1 MMKST
6 LLIGAIA
13 LLLADGASASAKTM
27 ICVGEPGTGK
37 AIGGKQSIYHEF
49 ADSVVGDCLFVADD
63 QIGRRIESVCHIGE
77 IGGTDPGIPCRIEAD
92 VVRKGIRSGLIKRII
107 KIERLP

>member
-1 MMKST
+1 MMNSK

-13 LLLADGASASAKTM
+13 LLLADIAPASAKT
-27 ICVGEPGTGK
+27 CVGEPGTGR
-37 AIGGKQSIYHEF
+37 AIGGQQSNVHLF
-49 ADSVVGDCLFVADD
+49 ADSAIGDCIFAADD
-63 QIGRRIESVCHIGE
+63 KIGRRIESVCHIGE
-77 IGGTDPGIPCRIEAD
+77 IGGNDPGVPCRIEAD